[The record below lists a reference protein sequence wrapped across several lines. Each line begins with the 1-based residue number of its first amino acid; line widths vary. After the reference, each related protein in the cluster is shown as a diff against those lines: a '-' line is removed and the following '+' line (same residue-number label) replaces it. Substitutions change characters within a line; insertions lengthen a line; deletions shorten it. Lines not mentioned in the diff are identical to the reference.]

1 MQFSGG
7 IQVSKPKSN
16 KSKFIISA
24 IMPFVLLPLFAFQ
37 EVKEPEGKKNVQV
50 QKAEVIQP
58 VPETGDK
65 VPPQVKQNVGQLTEE
80 EQKSFEGCI
89 EPGILTQEEALKSL
103 RILVKGDSDTIRW
116 YKKYEKEP
124 NRTLRTDRRYLY
136 QMDICSNVMIL
147 SKGKNKDAYSL
158 ILQIIEKKTEYS
170 RTLECSIV
178 AVSLYGEFKNGKW
191 HGDKRSIPVLKK
203 LVNDKDPKI
212 RVQSAGALLSLGEGD
227 LALPVLDEL
236 AKSGIPQSI
245 TALKRLFALEEREVN
260 GIKRIVLSDTKLL
273 DKRGEKILIKS
284 LNYSSNEVKAFAAV
298 RLAHMGI
305 EKKRVE
311 DTAITVLERLIDKK
325 ERGYKKAREWRSDKT
340 AGYYA
345 IAALEK
351 IKSSAGINVL
361 KKFLNNNYD
370 ASFQKRAKL
379 ALENILQK

>member
-1 MQFSGG
+1 
-7 IQVSKPKSN
+7 
-16 KSKFIISA
+16 
-24 IMPFVLLPLFAFQ
+24 
-37 EVKEPEGKKNVQV
+37 
-50 QKAEVIQP
+50 
-58 VPETGDK
+58 
-65 VPPQVKQNVGQLTEE
+65 
-80 EQKSFEGCI
+80 
-89 EPGILTQEEALKSL
+89 
-103 RILVKGDSDTIRW
+103 
-116 YKKYEKEP
+116 
-124 NRTLRTDRRYLY
+124 
-136 QMDICSNVMIL
+136 MDICSNVMFL

-158 ILQIIEKKTEYS
+158 ILQVIEKKTEYS
-170 RTLECSIV
+170 RALECSIV
-178 AVSLYGEFKNGKW
+178 AVGLYGKLKNGKW
-191 HGDKRSIPVLKK
+191 HGDKRSIPVLKN

-370 ASFQKRAKL
+370 ASLQKRAKL
-379 ALENILQK
+379 ALENIQQK